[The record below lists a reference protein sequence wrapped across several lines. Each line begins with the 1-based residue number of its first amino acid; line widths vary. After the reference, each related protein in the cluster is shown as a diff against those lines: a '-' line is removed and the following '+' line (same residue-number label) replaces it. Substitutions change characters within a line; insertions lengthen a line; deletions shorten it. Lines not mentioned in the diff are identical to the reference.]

1 MWGEW
6 EVDKDYF
13 ILLTV
18 LCPYF
23 SSGLELIAS
32 KWAHSL
38 VEFDLAWGNAQK
50 PLDSALRALAEK
62 RGESRLK

>member
-1 MWGEW
+1 MKVSIESLNN
-6 EVDKDYF
+6 F
-13 ILLTV
+13 IFF
-18 LCPYF
+18 PF

-62 RGESRLK
+62 RSESRLK

>member
-1 MWGEW
+1 MHLGGYSRLSTII
-6 EVDKDYF
+6 KLF
-13 ILLTV
+13 ILAA
-18 LCPYF
+18 F

-50 PLDSALRALAEK
+50 PLDNALRALADK
-62 RGESRLK
+62 GSESRLK